1 MKRIRMGILGAGNIA
16 NSMAEAMK
24 GLSDRV
30 IPYGVASRSL
40 DKAETFAARWG
51 FEKAYGSYEELAED
65 PEIDLIYVATP
76 HSHHFAH
83 ATLCVEHG
91 KPVLVEKAFTGNM
104 RQAEQLIRLAREKKI
119 LVAEAIWT
127 RYMPAGNIV
136 RSLLES
142 GAIGEPKTLKAE
154 FSVPL
159 THVQRLWDP
168 ALAGGALLDLG
179 IYALTFASMYF
190 GDDIVSVESVCEKYE
205 TGVDAADEIQYTYR
219 DGKKAYLRTSFIDGP
234 VNEGTIYGTKG
245 YLHIPVLNNYT
256 AIRRYDN
263 AGNLMEE
270 YPIPKQ
276 INGYEYELLAC
287 LDALQKGQLECMD
300 MPHFET
306 LEMMRQMDALRRE
319 WGVVYPFDKYINE

>member
-104 RQAEQLIRLAREKKI
+104 RQAEQLIRLAREKKYWLQRQSGPDICPPGI
-119 LVAEAIWT
+119 L
-127 RYMPAGNIV
+127 
-136 RSLLES
+136 
-142 GAIGEPKTLKAE
+142 
-154 FSVPL
+154 
-159 THVQRLWDP
+159 
-168 ALAGGALLDLG
+168 
-179 IYALTFASMYF
+179 
-190 GDDIVSVESVCEKYE
+190 
-205 TGVDAADEIQYTYR
+205 
-219 DGKKAYLRTSFIDGP
+219 
-234 VNEGTIYGTKG
+234 
-245 YLHIPVLNNYT
+245 
-256 AIRRYDN
+256 
-263 AGNLMEE
+263 
-270 YPIPKQ
+270 
-276 INGYEYELLAC
+276 
-287 LDALQKGQLECMD
+287 
-300 MPHFET
+300 
-306 LEMMRQMDALRRE
+306 
-319 WGVVYPFDKYINE
+319 